1 MLVLMTAPRSDRRR
15 APRDRALY
23 VEILIDAPMERV
35 WELTQDPAHHV
46 RWDARFSA
54 IRPTVVRDDG
64 AQEFRYELDLGIH
77 TIRGTG
83 VSLGERR
90 GAGGERTSALLF
102 DTADRLSPLGKGRGY
117 WRYVPTDDGV
127 RFLTGYDYE
136 PGWGPL
142 GRVLDPVLTRRFI
155 WWLTAWSFDRLRLWA
170 EQGVPPEQT
179 GWWRSLRP
187 GRRPR
192 ARARTCRS
200 RPNRTGGRT
209 VMQHAPE
216 ALAELER

>member
-1 MLVLMTAPRSDRRR
+1 MAGERR
-15 APRDRALY
+15 RDRALY

-35 WELTQDPAHHV
+35 WELTQTPESHV
-46 RWDARFSA
+46 RWDARFTA
-54 IRPTVVRDDG
+54 IRPTRVREDG
-64 AQEFRYELDLGIH
+64 AQEFDYELDLRIH

-90 GAGGERTSALLF
+90 GRGGERTSALVF
-102 DTADRLSPLGKGRGY
+102 DTDDALSPLGRGRGY
-117 WRYVPTDDGV
+117 WRYIPTDHGV
-127 RFLTGYDYE
+127 RFLTGYDYA

-142 GRVLDPVLTRRFI
+142 GRLLDPLVTRRLV

-170 EQGVPPEQT
+170 EDGVPPEET

-192 ARARTCRS
+192 ARAARCLS
-200 RPNRTGGRT
+200 RPHRTEGRT
-209 VMQHAPE
+209 IMQSAPDS
-216 ALAELER
+216 LAGLDS